1 MNKLLRYFILFSIG
15 LLMLIQLGCKEKY
28 IPNKD
33 MVNILAEVFITDA
46 ITSTSYLAQ
55 KLSRKDSIEY
65 YEPIVDKYGYTEGE
79 FIYTINYLM
88 DNPSEF
94 EKLMDKVVGQLS
106 IIETEKAQ
114 LISRKLDKKE
124 IKEEQE
130 DQEDNLWANKRNWKL
145 PEDGSDERLFFKVPT
160 QGEGL
165 YSVTAK
171 VIVKPEDQSV
181 EPSMHVWFYT
191 EAEPPDFRFTPKQEK
206 YLKDGEERT
215 VILRCMLTDTTMTHF
230 MGYIL
235 DHQPRSGKWTKYAE
249 ISKISIKFT
258 PLPDENIKP
267 SLSTSKGNLNDLK
280 KIKPKGKDKIK
291 KSTSRELYNAP
302 VDIESR

>member
-1 MNKLLRYFILFSIG
+1 MSKLLRYFILFSTG
-15 LLMLIQLGCKEKY
+15 LLMLIQLSCKEKY

-33 MVNILAEVFITDA
+33 MVNILAEAFITDA
-46 ITSTSYLAQ
+46 ITSTSYLTI
-55 KLSRKDSIEY
+55 KLFRKDSIEY
-65 YEPIVDKYGYTEGE
+65 YKPIVVKYGYTEDE
-79 FIYTINYLM
+79 FINTVNYLM
-88 DNPSEF
+88 DNPREF
-94 EKLMDKVVGQLS
+94 EKLLDKVVGQLS

-114 LISRKLDKKE
+114 MISKKLD
-124 IKEEQE
+124 IKEVEEDQE
-130 DQEDNLWANKRNWKL
+130 DQEGNLWPNKGNWKL
-145 PEDGSDERLFFKVPT
+145 PEDGINERLFFKVPT
-160 QGEGL
+160 QGAGL

-181 EPSMHVWFYT
+181 EPSMQVWFYT
-191 EAEPPDFRFTPKQEK
+191 EAEPPEFRFNQKQEE

-249 ISKISIKFT
+249 ISKISIRFT
-258 PLPDENIKP
+258 PQPDENIKP
-267 SLSTSKGNLNDLK
+267 LLNTSKDNLKDLK

-291 KSTSRELYNAP
+291 KSKSRELYNAP
-302 VDIESR
+302 VEIESR

>member
-1 MNKLLRYFILFSIG
+1 MNKLLRYFIPFSLG
-15 LLMLIQLGCKEKY
+15 LLMLIQLGCKEKH

-46 ITSTSYLAQ
+46 ITST
-55 KLSRKDSIEY
+55 KLSHKILRKDSIEY
-65 YEPIVDKYGYTEGE
+65 YKPIVDKYGYTEDE
-79 FIYTINYLM
+79 FVKTLNYLM

-94 EKLMDKVVGQLS
+94 EKLLDKVVGRLS

-114 LISRKLDKKE
+114 EISRKTE
-124 IKEEQE
+124 IKEVTE
-130 DQEDNLWANKRNWKL
+130 DQEGNLWTAKRDWKL
-145 PEDGSDERLFFKVPT
+145 PEDGDNERLYFKVPT
-160 QGEGL
+160 QGAGL
-165 YSVTAK
+165 YSVSAE

-191 EAEPPDFRFTPKQEK
+191 ESEPPDFRFNPKQEE

-235 DHQPRSGKWTKYAE
+235 DHQPRDGKWTKYAE
-249 ISKISIKFT
+249 ISKISIRFT
-258 PLPDENIKP
+258 PQPKKDIKVP
-267 SLSTSKGNLNDLK
+267 LIRDNRDFKDLK
-280 KIKPKGKDKIK
+280 KLEP
-291 KSTSRELYNAP
+291 N
-302 VDIESR
+302 